1 MKKLRLKFAFINNQ
15 KKYTMYK
22 IKHALKNLMFG
33 QIDKYNSITVEF
45 ECKDRI
51 VTVKK
56 TASVTISNWKNEQ
69 TIFVN

>member
-15 KKYTMYK
+15 NKYTMYI
-22 IKHALKNLMFG
+22 IKHTLRNLMFG
-33 QIDKYNSITVEF
+33 QIVKYNSITVEF

-56 TASVTISNWKNEQ
+56 TASVTMANWKGEQ
-69 TIFVN
+69 TVFVN

>member
-1 MKKLRLKFAFINNQ
+1 
-15 KKYTMYK
+15 MYK
-22 IKHALKNLMFG
+22 IKHTLKNLMFG
-33 QIDKYNSITVEF
+33 QIVKYNSIIVEF

-69 TIFVN
+69 TVFVN

>member
-1 MKKLRLKFAFINNQ
+1 
-15 KKYTMYK
+15 MYK
-22 IKHALKNLMFG
+22 IKHTLKNLMFG

-56 TASVTISNWKNEQ
+56 MASVTMANCKGEQ
-69 TIFVN
+69 TVFVN